1 MSALEW
7 NLLVIG
13 LAVLL
18 GLYIVVTLFYKPLGL
33 LVRLFVCAITGVVL
47 LSVFN
52 FILGYVGLHVAFN
65 PFTVLVAG
73 ILQLPGLIMLLVL
86 THWFI

>member
-1 MSALEW
+1 
-7 NLLVIG
+7 
-13 LAVLL
+13 
-18 GLYIVVTLFYKPLGL
+18 
-33 LVRLFVCAITGVVL
+33 VVL